1 MKNTKTLATYGFISF
16 VTMFVFYFDSNMLS
30 SSKWDS
36 LFYDLCE
43 YQCLHSID
51 VAIMCISFLL
61 GVFFIYLTWK
71 TYKWKWG
78 WILSLAFIVAIIS
91 YIILSA
97 VIASIIFAL

>member
-1 MKNTKTLATYGFISF
+1 MKNTKTLATYGFVSF

-36 LFYDLCE
+36 LFYGLCE
-43 YQCLHSID
+43 YQCLRSIN

-61 GVFFIYLTWK
+61 GVFFMCLSWK

-78 WILSLAFIVAIIS
+78 GILLLAFIFALIS
-91 YIILSA
+91 YIVLSA
-97 VIASIIFAL
+97 VVASIIFAI

>member
-1 MKNTKTLATYGFISF
+1 MKNTKKVSRCAIACFFVMFI
-16 VTMFVFYFDSNMLS
+16 FYFDSNMLS

-43 YQCLHSID
+43 YQCLRSID

>member
-43 YQCLHSID
+43 YQCLRSID

-61 GVFFIYLTWK
+61 GLFLMCLSWK
-71 TYKWKWG
+71 LYKWKWG
-78 WILSLAFIVAIIS
+78 CILLLAFIVAIIS
-91 YIILSA
+91 YIVLSA
-97 VIASIIFAL
+97 VVAAINYMI

>member
-43 YQCLHSID
+43 YQCLRSID
-51 VAIMCISFLL
+51 
-61 GVFFIYLTWK
+61 
-71 TYKWKWG
+71 
-78 WILSLAFIVAIIS
+78 VAIIS
-91 YIILSA
+91 YIVLSA
-97 VIASIIFAL
+97 VVAAINYMI